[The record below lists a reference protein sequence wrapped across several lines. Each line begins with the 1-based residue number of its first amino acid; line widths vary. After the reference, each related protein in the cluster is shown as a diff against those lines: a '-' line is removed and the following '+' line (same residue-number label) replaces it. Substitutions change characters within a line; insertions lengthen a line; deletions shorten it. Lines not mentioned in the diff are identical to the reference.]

1 MKWIITSILL
11 WVLSFN
17 CSQTVPDHLE
27 VLTWLPEEMREN
39 SGLETVPGSDLIW
52 SINDSGNKDH
62 LYGLDIQGKIVK
74 EFNIKGAVNE
84 DWEDIAVDDK
94 GNVYIADIGNNS
106 FKRDEL
112 FIYKLS
118 NPASETGDDMKAE
131 EIEFRY
137 PGHKKN
143 QPINAEALVVHDDML
158 FIFSKDEKKED
169 KGLIKVFAVPAT
181 PGKYTA
187 KLVTEI
193 QACDDDKDCRI
204 TAADI
209 SPDGKTLALLT
220 YDKVWLAS
228 NFLGTNNAPEF
239 KVIDLEHRTQKEG
252 LCFYDNQTLLLSDE
266 RSHGEGGVLYRF
278 ELPGAQPP
286 R

>member
-1 MKWIITSILL
+1 MKWTITSILI

-17 CSQTVPDHLE
+17 CSQTIPDHLE

-84 DWEDIAVDDK
+84 DWEDIAADEK

-106 FKRDEL
+106 YKRDEL
-112 FIYKLS
+112 FIYKLP
-118 NPASETGDDMKAE
+118 NPASATGDDMEAE

-143 QPINAEALVVHDDML
+143 QPINAEALVYHKGRL
-158 FIFSKDEKKED
+158 YIFSKDENEEEEE
-169 KGLIKVFAVPAT
+169 LVKVYSVPAAS
-181 PGKYTA
+181 GKYTA
-187 KLVTEI
+187 KLVAEI
-193 QACDDDKDCRI
+193 PACDDNDNCRV

-220 YDKVWLAS
+220 YDKVLLAA
-228 NFLGTNNAPEF
+228 NFLGTDEVPKF

-252 LCFYDNQTLLLSDE
+252 LCFYDHHTLLLSDE

-278 ELPGAQPP
+278 ELP